1 VKKVLVVTGIV
12 VGIVLV
18 AAVGVW
24 FAVNR
29 AIQGDPFTPMYAENC
44 AVCHGEQ
51 FEGATQGPA
60 LIGRDLSHGETV
72 DEIAVSIAGG
82 YPEKGMPGWSGTL
95 DDGQI
100 RSLAILIAER
110 RVDRLFTDMKMFQPL
125 AIPTG
130 PMETEAA
137 SFHLEV
143 VVEGLAKKPFSIA
156 ALPDGT
162 LLVSEKLEGLSIVF
176 PAGSRSAHITG
187 TPATGTSGIEL
198 AGLDY
203 GLGWLLDVAPHP
215 NYAENG
221 WIYLL
226 HTDLCSDCQEKGDDF
241 IPVSMTRLIRGRIAD
256 GAWVDQ
262 EVIWSVPERFYTS
275 MPDIAAGGRLAF
287 DPAGYVFFS
296 VGIKGGYF
304 EGIQDLS
311 TPYGKI
317 HRVHD
322 DGRIPED
329 NPFIGRENAMASI
342 WTYGHR
348 SPQGLEFDPRT
359 GLLWGTEMGPRGGDE
374 VNLLRPGRNYG
385 WPLYSLGVDYDGTP
399 VEYWKDLGIEYDLED
414 IEQPVVDLTPSPAVS
429 SFVIYQGGAFPG
441 WQGDF
446 IVGSLKATELYR
458 FEIENGAL
466 THSEVLIRNLARIRD
481 VEVTPDGFVYL
492 LLEHE
497 SGSQIVRLVP
507 DADAGT
513 GITEAES

>member
-1 VKKVLVVTGIV
+1 MKKVLIV
-12 VGIVLV
+12 SGVIVGVLLV
-18 AAVGVW
+18 AALGVW
-24 FAVNR
+24 FAVDL
-29 AIQGDPFTPMYAENC
+29 ALEGDPFTPMYAENC
-44 AVCHGEQ
+44 AVCHGGS
-51 FEGATQGPA
+51 FEGGPQGPA
-60 LIGRDLSHGETV
+60 LVGRELLHGETV
-72 DEIAVSIAGG
+72 DEIAGSIAAGF
-82 YPEKGMPGWSGTL
+82 PEKGMPGWAGVM

-110 RVDRLFTDMKMFQPL
+110 RVDRLFTDFKTAQPL
-125 AIPTG
+125 VIPADRLD
-130 PMETEAA
+130 TERA
-137 SFHLEV
+137 SFHLQV
-143 VVEGLAKKPFSIA
+143 VADGFAKKPFSIA
-156 ALPDGT
+156 ALPDGS
-162 LLVSEKLEGLSIVF
+162 LLVTEKLEGLSVVA
-176 PAGSRSAHITG
+176 PDGSRSEYISG
-187 TPATGTSGIEL
+187 TPATGTAGIEM

-215 NYAENG
+215 QYAENG

-226 HTDLCSDCQEKGDDF
+226 HTDLCEDCEEKGGSF
-241 IPVSMTRLIRGRIAD
+241 IPSTMTRLIRGRIVD

-262 EVIWSVPERFYTS
+262 EVIWSVPEHFYTS
-275 MPDIAAGGRLAF
+275 MPDIGAGGRLAF

-296 VGIKGGYF
+296 IGIKGGYF
-304 EGIQDLS
+304 EGIQDLT

-329 NPFIGRENAMASI
+329 NPFVGRPNAMASI

-359 GLLWGTEMGPRGGDE
+359 RTLWGSEMGPRGGDE

-429 SFVIYQGGAFPG
+429 SFVIYAGDAFPD

-458 FEIENGAL
+458 FEIDGDRLRHREI
-466 THSEVLIRNLARIRD
+466 LIRNLARIRD
-481 VEVTPDGFVYL
+481 VEVAPDGQIYL

-497 SGSQIVRLVP
+497 TGAQIVRLVP
-507 DADAGT
+507 EPDRIVAGT
-513 GITEAES
+513 